1 MKAFLKKEWME
12 WSRTGRLLILL
23 LVFVLF
29 GIMNPAVAKLIPWLM
44 ETMSESLADTGLII
58 TEVTVDAMDSWM
70 QFYKNIPMA
79 LIVFVLLCSG
89 GFTSEYEKGTLIPVV
104 AKGLSRR
111 KIIAAKALF
120 LYGSWT
126 VLYLLC
132 AGITYGYN
140 AYFWDN
146 SVAENLIFATVC
158 TWLFGVWVIAL
169 LLFFSAA
176 AQNSPQVL
184 LGTGGVAVGVYVL
197 GMFPKLSPY
206 LPAKLMDGMSLLQ
219 GISNREDYHASMAAA
234 GGMIILCMALAVVC
248 FDRKRL

>member
-12 WSRTGRLLILL
+12 WSRTGRLIVLL

-29 GIMNPAVAKLIPWLM
+29 GIMNPAIAKLSPWLM
-44 ETMSESLADTGLII
+44 EIMSESLADTGLVM
-58 TEVTVDAMDSWM
+58 TEVTVDAMDSWV

-79 LIVFVLLCSG
+79 LILFVLLLSG
-89 GFTSEYEKGTLIPVV
+89 GFPSEYEKGTLIPVV

-111 KIIAAKALF
+111 KILAAKAVF

-126 VLYLLC
+126 VSYVLC

-146 SVAENLIFATVC
+146 GAAGNLIFAMVC
-158 TWLFGVWVIAL
+158 TWLFGMWVTAL

-176 AQNSPQVL
+176 AKSSPQVL
-184 LGTGGVAVGVYVL
+184 LGTGGIAIGVYLL
-197 GMFPKLSPY
+197 GMFPKLSPF
-206 LPAKLMDGMSLLQ
+206 LPVKLMDGMSLLQ
-219 GISNREDYHASMAAA
+219 RVSGREDYYASMAAA
-234 GGMIILCMALAVVC
+234 GGMALLCMAAAVIC
-248 FDRKRL
+248 FDRRQL